1 MLNIIEVLVQ
11 VRSDVALSSSS
22 NAGASNKL
30 CITSRIR
37 HRNYRFAV
45 CFDKGKLC
53 DVFYYSFKYCF
64 MDFEIYL
71 NFYQNRATIPLTFFN
86 NYFTEKFHIILINST
101 ITDQSL

>member
-22 NAGASNKL
+22 NAGAGNKL

-71 NFYQNRATIPLTFFN
+71 NFYQNRATIPLS
-86 NYFTEKFHIILINST
+86 LIRLCRETKNWAE
-101 ITDQSL
+101 IRRNPLF